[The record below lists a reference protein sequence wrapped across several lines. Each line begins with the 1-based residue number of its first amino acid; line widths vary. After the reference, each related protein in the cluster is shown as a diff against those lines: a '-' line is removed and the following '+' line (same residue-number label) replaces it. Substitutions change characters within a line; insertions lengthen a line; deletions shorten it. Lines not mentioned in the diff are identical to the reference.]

1 MKLDEIVAWY
11 QKKIGTY
18 DKQQWEKTVEQ
29 RILDGFNSGVTLK
42 NAKLKTDLID
52 VDLVRGSTFPKAKPK
67 QSLFTVIRLAI
78 LRYFF
83 LPVFAQWWVRQTSPN
98 TFGLLL
104 LMYITQMVTWAVYTF
119 NVHRFGVYVSV
130 TSSLTDVNLTRRNST
145 GITEDDG
152 SKEISEEE
160 HVVFLAD
167 LIIPM
172 VLGLL
177 LSFIHSQIVATN
189 TLSGAKSKHRRFSNT
204 GQSGK
209 SARQSGENRVR
220 RRKKLVRMRSQE
232 STDVSTQHQPS
243 VSQQS
248 QPPPLQQQL
257 TQNVQQ
263 SRLLSTMQ
271 RMQANSDKI
280 AKVNSATIVALESTQ
295 SNSGEVASANDMPK
309 KQPPPVPPKVATSLA
324 AAHVG
329 SAETF
334 NNITSIRRS
343 VSPAKLNLD
352 LKSTTVSSGNAAAAT
367 DCSSTDYTTDNHSP
381 TSSHSLAYKKRN
393 VNWHSPI
400 HTHAGVSTGGA
411 TTAKLVTT
419 QEKQQQTSPQ
429 SLSSPSCSASA
440 SASAATTT
448 TTSETNSPNTT
459 RGITAASVPTATR
472 NSCDSDAASSTNSS
486 ANASSNIQQVDASV
500 QEFYDDLIR
509 RTDGLVCDALQ
520 HGSENSVENA
530 NVVGTVVGSATDN
543 NNYCMA
549 PAEAQRNVSRRHI
562 CEDDG
567 FESLNGKSSSGE
579 EMNVA
584 LPPAV
589 YGITPNT
596 ADDNK
601 LRLRLNATS
610 RVERVEDTSNYDDEQ
625 TKSNSYYRLKSKQ
638 DKNRSFT
645 ACDVY
650 AQTRKLNASTGADM
664 SSGDTD
670 EEGDDGETMSSPA
683 SLGNASNYTECT
695 NSATEW
701 LGVTTN
707 SEECSYSSELDNSDN
722 YKNNQYSDEDGY
734 DVDLMPNTILNPHGT
749 SDRISCTVWEQHEIK
764 KAQMSVLEI
773 SSCIIERVESM
784 PETNDYIYIGLCFSF
799 LLSFIPSFCR
809 LCEITID
816 SANANEINYLEVPM
830 LLWQK
835 ASFSAWTIFGFAFGH
850 TRWERTVLII
860 SYLQRLCLTI
870 IVFIVFAVAERTFKQ
885 RFLYAKL
892 FSHLTSS
899 RRARKS
905 NLPHF
910 RLNKVRN
917 IKTWLSVRS
926 YLKKRGPQRSVDVIV
941 SAAFIV
947 TLLLLAFL
955 SVEWLKDSVHLHSH
969 LNLEA
974 LMWSTT
980 IGIFLVRFMTLGNKI
995 HHKYRSVSVLIT
1007 EQINLYLQIEQKPK
1021 KKDELMVSNS
1031 VLKLAAD
1038 LLKELESPFKIS
1050 GLSANP
1056 YLFTTVKVV
1065 ILSALSG
1072 VLSEMLGF
1080 KLKLHKIKIK

>member
-1 MKLDEIVAWY
+1 MRLDEIVAWY

-29 RILDGFNSGVTLK
+29 KILDGFNSVTLK

-67 QSLFTVIRLAI
+67 QSLLTVIRLAV

-83 LPVFAQWWVRQTSPN
+83 LPVFSRWWVKQTSPN
-98 TFGLLL
+98 TFAVLL
-104 LMYITQMVTWAVYTF
+104 LMYITQMVTWAIYTF
-119 NVHRFGVYVSV
+119 NLQRFGGIDNIN
-130 TSSLTDVNLTRRNST
+130 SSSSFIDTNLTRSNAT
-145 GITEDDG
+145 KADLNYG
-152 SKEISEEE
+152 SKQVEEE
-160 HVVFLAD
+160 HVVTLSD

-189 TLSGAKSKHRRFSNT
+189 ILTSVKSKHRRCSNAS
-204 GQSGK
+204 QSGRP
-209 SARQSGENRVR
+209 SRQSGENRVR
-220 RRKKLVRMRSQE
+220 RRKKLVRLRNQDSV
-232 STDVSTQHQPS
+232 DASTQ
-243 VSQQS
+243 
-248 QPPPLQQQL
+248 QQQAAI
-257 TQNVQQ
+257 VQQ
-263 SRLLSTMQ
+263 QQQQQQQQITTTQSTQQTRLLCAMQ
-271 RMQANSDKI
+271 RMQANSGKLTKI
-280 AKVNSATIVALESTQ
+280 NNATTNVVESAPSNGAADINDST
-295 SNSGEVASANDMPK
+295 MPK
-309 KQPPPVPPKVATSLA
+309 KRPPVPPKVTPARI
-324 AAHVG
+324 G
-329 SAETF
+329 SAEIF
-334 NNITSIRRS
+334 NNTIITTTGIRRCT
-343 VSPAKLNLD
+343 SPAKLKLD
-352 LKSTTVSSGNAAAAT
+352 LKRATETTTTAADFSSTST
-367 DCSSTDYTTDNHSP
+367 DCNTDNHSP
-381 TSSHSLAYKKRN
+381 TSSHSLGNKKRN

-400 HTHAGVSTGGA
+400 HNYAIVSSEPT
-411 TTAKLVTT
+411 VVST

-429 SLSSPSCSASA
+429 SLSSPSGSASV
-440 SASAATTT
+440 SAATTT
-448 TTSETNSPNTT
+448 TTSETNSPNTICGST
-459 RGITAASVPTATR
+459 GTVRTKSGAT
-472 NSCDSDAASSTNSS
+472 DASSTTSS
-486 ANASSNIQQVDASV
+486 ADCSPGSKMVRIDTCV

-509 RTDGLVCDALQ
+509 RTDCLVSEHRKENMKDQSVSGVAAASVSTSAPNQGSLAIPALR
-520 HGSENSVENA
+520 
-530 NVVGTVVGSATDN
+530 N
-543 NNYCMA
+543 NN
-549 PAEAQRNVSRRHI
+549 RRQI

-579 EMNVA
+579 EMNIA
-584 LPPAV
+584 LPVSYAE
-589 YGITPNT
+589 TPVLSEE
-596 ADDNK
+596 NK
-601 LRLRLNATS
+601 LRLRLNATN
-610 RVERVEDTSNYDDEQ
+610 RIERLEDTSSYEGEPQ
-625 TKSNSYYRLKSKQ
+625 SSAYYRLKPLNEKMRPLAS
-638 DKNRSFT
+638 
-645 ACDVY
+645 CDIY
-650 AQTRKLNASTGADM
+650 QPSRKLNVSVAADV

-670 EEGDDGETMSSPA
+670 EEGDDGETISSPA

-695 NSATEW
+695 TSATEW

-707 SEECSYSSELDNSDN
+707 SEECSYSSELENSDN
-722 YKNNQYSDEDGY
+722 YKSNQFSDEDGY
-734 DVDLMPNTILNPHGT
+734 DADFMPTTILNPHGT
-749 SDRISCTVWEQHEIK
+749 SDRISCTVWEQREIK

-784 PETNDYIYIGLCFSF
+784 PETNDYIYIGLGFSF
-799 LLSFIPSFCR
+799 ILSLIPSFCR
-809 LCEITID
+809 LCEVTID
-816 SANANEINYLEVPM
+816 SANEINYLEVPM

-835 ASFSAWTIFGFAFGH
+835 AAFSLWTIFGFAFGN
-850 TRWERTVLII
+850 TQWERTVLVI
-860 SYLQRLCLTI
+860 SFLQRLCLTTI
-870 IVFIVFAVAERTFKQ
+870 LFIVFAVAERTFKQ

-1007 EQINLYLQIEQKPK
+1007 EQINLYLQVFTH
-1021 KKDELMVSNS
+1021 LVS
-1031 VLKLAAD
+1031 
-1038 LLKELESPFKIS
+1038 
-1050 GLSANP
+1050 
-1056 YLFTTVKVV
+1056 
-1065 ILSALSG
+1065 
-1072 VLSEMLGF
+1072 
-1080 KLKLHKIKIK
+1080 